1 LKFLRVGLRLVLVK
15 SISRQLPAG
24 DFSMMLSDPVAQLD
38 TRPND
43 REIGKNMFGRAGS
56 NSRQVTMKIHVYV
69 LRSEKDGKRYVGMTS
84 NIGGRLEEH
93 NKGVT
98 KSTRDRRPFV
108 LSYVE
113 VFESRIEARAREK
126 YFKTAC
132 RQAISR

>member
-1 LKFLRVGLRLVLVK
+1 
-15 SISRQLPAG
+15 
-24 DFSMMLSDPVAQLD
+24 
-38 TRPND
+38 
-43 REIGKNMFGRAGS
+43 
-56 NSRQVTMKIHVYV
+56 MKIHVYV